1 MGAAMGLKGDEG
13 WFFFDAAERGVVS
26 ACLEAIRGKNAEQ
39 ATLLDASLHRLE
51 GLAAL
56 IRDSPS
62 IVTSWKAKSGHAF
75 SGESLIE
82 LLCRVPDYDLDL
94 HVPTKATMG
103 QAYLVAKI
111 NFFKAL
117 GYALEPLAPP
127 KELSLRLE
135 LELGQSV
142 YSKLAEELFVS
153 ILTDFQAPHPVKVG
167 AARFLFRIWDERLM
181 IEVDDFAPLLESVW
195 RARSKVLPLLGT
207 MLGTYEVFQLFREAC
222 DPRFI
227 DYFGTESLAV
237 EQLLAFEEFLFGLSY
252 EEIQKLRRHM
262 QENGASV
269 LTLDQARELLGRRRP
284 SWSAQHEGAQ
294 AFYTSYKK
302 RRVNAHYRSLTGAE
316 GPKRTAEEYVMTALL
331 QAETST
337 TPLPSS
343 PGASHPAS
351 A

>member
-1 MGAAMGLKGDEG
+1 MAGAS
-13 WFFFDAAERGVVS
+13 WFFFDS
-26 ACLEAIRGKNAEQ
+26 AEQ
-39 ATLLDASLHRLE
+39 ALVAQVLDVLRSKNSETAALLDASLRRLE
-51 GLAAL
+51 GLATL

-62 IVTSWKAKSGHAF
+62 IVASWKATAGSEF

-94 HVPTKATMG
+94 HVPTKATIG
-103 QAYLVAKI
+103 QAYLIAKI

-117 GYALEPLAPP
+117 GYALGPCGPP
-127 KELSLRLE
+127 KELVLRLE

-142 YSKLAEELFVS
+142 YSKLAEELFIS
-153 ILTDFQAPHPVKVG
+153 ILTDSEVTHPVKVA
-167 AARFLFRIWDERLM
+167 AARFLTRIWDERLM

-207 MLGTYEVFQLFREAC
+207 MLGTAEVFQLFREAC

-227 DYFGTESLAV
+227 DYFGNENLAV

-262 QENGASV
+262 QENLATV
-269 LTLDQARELLGRRRP
+269 LTLDQARELLGRKTP
-284 SWSAQHEGAQ
+284 SWSAQHDGAQ

-302 RRVNAHYRSLTGAE
+302 RRVNAHYRTLTGAE

-331 QAETST
+331 SEK
-337 TPLPSS
+337 
-343 PGASHPAS
+343 PAGV
-351 A
+351 

>member
-1 MGAAMGLKGDEG
+1 MALTVKPGSIQPGQGKPGSGEP
-13 WFFFDAAERGVVS
+13 WFFFDPQERDLVS
-26 ACLEAIRGKNAEQ
+26 SALAVIRGASVET

-62 IVTSWKAKSGHAF
+62 IVTSWKSKVGHDF

-94 HVPTKATMG
+94 HVPTKATLG

-111 NFFKAL
+111 NFFKAI
-117 GYALEPLAPP
+117 GYALEPLSPP
-127 KELSLRLE
+127 KELTLRLE

-153 ILTDFQAPHPVKVG
+153 ILTDAKASYPVKAA

-195 RARSKVLPLLGT
+195 RARSKVLPLIGT
-207 MLGTYEVFQLFREAC
+207 MLGTHEVFQLFREAC

-227 DYFGTESLAV
+227 DYFGNESLAV

-262 QENGASV
+262 QESAASV
-269 LTLDQARELLGRRRP
+269 MTLEQARELLGRRRP

-316 GPKRTAEEYVMTALL
+316 GPKRTAEEYVMTALI
-331 QAETST
+331 QAETT
-337 TPLPSS
+337 
-343 PGASHPAS
+343 
-351 A
+351 

>member
-1 MGAAMGLKGDEG
+1 MSATLGEVG
-13 WFFFDAAERGVVS
+13 FFFDASEREVVAS
-26 ACLEAIRGKNAEQ
+26 ALSVIRPKNGEQ
-39 ATLLDASLHRLE
+39 AALLDASLRRLT

-62 IVTSWKAKSGHAF
+62 IVTSWRSLHRHPF

-94 HVPTKATMG
+94 HLPTKATLG

-111 NFFKAL
+111 NFFKAI
-117 GYALEPLAPP
+117 GYALEPCAPP
-127 KELSLRLE
+127 KELVLRLE
-135 LELGQSV
+135 IEVGQSV
-142 YSKLAEELFVS
+142 YSKLAEELFIS
-153 ILTDFQAPHPVKVG
+153 ILTDPEAPAAVKAG

-222 DPRFI
+222 DPAFI
-227 DYFGTESLAV
+227 DYFGSEDLAV

-252 EEIQKLRRHM
+252 EEIQKLRSHM
-262 QENGASV
+262 QESSASV
-269 LTLDQARELLGRRRP
+269 LTLAQARELLGRRTP
-284 SWSAQHEGAQ
+284 SWSAQHDGAQ

-302 RRVNAHYRSLTGAE
+302 RRVNAHYRSLTGAL

-331 QAETST
+331 SAETST
-337 TPLPSS
+337 
-343 PGASHPAS
+343 
-351 A
+351 